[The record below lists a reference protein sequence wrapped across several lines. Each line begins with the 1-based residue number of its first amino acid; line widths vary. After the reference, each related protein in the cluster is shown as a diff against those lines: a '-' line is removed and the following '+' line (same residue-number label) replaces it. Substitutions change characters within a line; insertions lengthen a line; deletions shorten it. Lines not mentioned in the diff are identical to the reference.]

1 MRYFLLLSFLLLPLF
16 NLQSQVKKLVRH
28 KVQLGISS
36 GADNSQ
42 HSHYILTNLSLHLLS
57 GYSGAIQGFQISGI
71 SNRSFLYT
79 NGLQLSAFSNVTGNL
94 AFRPEK
100 QLDFEFQGVQIG
112 TLLNKIEGD
121 GKGLQIG
128 TYNRVSKTF
137 QGVQIGLMN
146 AIQRGALG
154 LQIGGL
160 FNYAPKRNSMAQI
173 SLFNYSFDAGLM
185 YEKGFFFMRDHFQ
198 LGLMN
203 ITNQNHGWQ
212 IGLINLS
219 KDNKGIPVGLINT
232 NTSHGEGNLAANEI
246 MNTYLTISNGSKYL
260 LNRLI
265 VGYNYSWN
273 KNINWTAGYGLEL
286 KYYKNKN
293 YNSVS
298 LSHDL
303 LYLMQRNEN
312 WTSGLPTSRISLNF
326 SYDVFKKYFPP
337 LLAGVSY
344 NIGYFS
350 NEEAQ
355 LDLPL
360 IMKATENRTHW
371 IGFDFGFKL

>member
-1 MRYFLLLSFLLLPLF
+1 MRYYLLLSFLILPFFKLH
-16 NLQSQVKKLVRH
+16 SQVKKLVRH

-42 HSHYILTNLSLHLLS
+42 HSHYILSNLSLHLLS
-57 GYSGAIQGFQISGI
+57 GYTGAIQGFQISGI

-100 QLDFEFQGVQIG
+100 HVDFEFRGAQIG
-112 TLLNKIEGD
+112 TLINKVEGD
-121 GKGLQIG
+121 GKGLQLG
-128 TYNRVSKTF
+128 VFNRVSKTF
-137 QGVQIGLMN
+137 EGIQMGMFN

-154 LQIGGL
+154 LQLGGI

-173 SLFNYSFDAGLM
+173 GLFNYSFDAGLM

-198 LGLMN
+198 LGFMN
-203 ITNQNHGWQ
+203 ITNKNHGWQ

-232 NTSHGEGNLAANEI
+232 STSHGEGNLAANEI
-246 MNTYLTISNGSKYL
+246 MNTYLTFSNGSKYL

-286 KYYKNKN
+286 KYYKINN
-293 YNSVS
+293 HNAISI
-298 LSHDL
+298 SHDI
-303 LYLMQRNEN
+303 LYMMQRNKKWN
-312 WTSGLPTSRISLNF
+312 NGLPVSRISLNF
-326 SYDVFKKYFPP
+326 SNDIFDKYVPP
-337 LLAGVSY
+337 ILIGISY

-360 IMKATENRTHW
+360 IMKATENTTHW

>member
-1 MRYFLLLSFLLLPLF
+1 MRYILLSTIMLF
-16 NLQSQVKKLVRH
+16 SILTTKAQVKKLVRK

-42 HSHYILTNLSLHLLS
+42 HSHYILANLSLHLLS
-57 GYSGAIQGFQISGI
+57 GYTGAIQGFQISGI

-100 QLDFEFQGVQIG
+100 QLDFEFRGAQIG
-112 TLLNKIEGD
+112 TLINKVEGD
-121 GKGLQIG
+121 GKGLQLG
-128 TYNRVSKTF
+128 AFNSVSKTF
-137 QGVQIGLMN
+137 EGIQFGMFN

-154 LQIGGL
+154 LQIGGI

-173 SLFNYSFDAGLM
+173 GLFNYSFDAGLM
-185 YEKGFFFMRDHFQ
+185 YEKGFFFMRDHLQ

-203 ITNQNHGWQ
+203 ITNKNHGWQ
-212 IGLINLS
+212 IGLLNLC
-219 KDNKGIPVGLINT
+219 KNNQGIPVGLINT

-246 MNTYLTISNGSKYL
+246 MNTYLTVSNGSKYL

-286 KYYKNKN
+286 KYYKNKH
-293 YNSVS
+293 YNAVS
-298 LSHDL
+298 ISHDL
-303 LYLMQRNEN
+303 LYLMQRGEK
-312 WTSGLPTSRISLNF
+312 WTQGLPTSRISLNF
-326 SYDVFKKYFPP
+326 SYDVFKKYLPP

-350 NEEAQ
+350 NEKAQ

-360 IMKATENRTHW
+360 IMKTTANRTHW